1 MDLNAPSIRDL
12 ILRLKENEQD
22 LLLGAVSSFTPSDV
36 VSLAETLRESILIPR
51 PGQVLCP
58 GPEASFGI
66 LNTPESLRGWDRKPV
81 WFCDVRLLG
90 NESFPGFLQ
99 THAIREILLPFSDCA
114 IEGEYG
120 YRRSYENLSSL
131 RADGVR
137 FHLTLFTDE
146 APDAEMLREKFGCE
160 EVISF
165 SPGEAVSLQTEKLAD
180 EAEQFSV
187 LTSICEKYVWQRTA
201 IFFTTRRQAE
211 RFAAGLRARFTPFSL
226 VHGGLSGSQNMDAL
240 RRYDR
245 GDTNVLLASKTLLC
259 AAPFVRAD
267 KLLFCG
273 LPYSESHAKRLCAI
287 GNEAELIC
295 MYTDE
300 DVALNRKLI
309 DNTPAEMTY
318 DHTGTILDRSAAF
331 EHFLHTRCI

>member
-1 MDLNAPSIRDL
+1 MDLNATTIRDL
-12 ILRLKENEQD
+12 IHHLKENEQD
-22 LLLGAVSSFTPSDV
+22 LLIGAVSSFSPSDAV
-36 VSLAETLRESILIPR
+36 ALAESLRESILIPL

-58 GPEASFGI
+58 KQEASFGI

-90 NESFPGFLQ
+90 DESFPGFLQ
-99 THAIREILLPFSDCA
+99 THTIREILLPFSDCA
-114 IEGEYG
+114 VEGEYG

-131 RADGVR
+131 RADGIR

-146 APDAEMLREKFGCE
+146 TPDAEMLRAKFGCG
-160 EVISF
+160 EVLSF
-165 SPGEAVSLQTEKLAD
+165 TPGDAVSIQTEKLAG
-180 EAEQFSV
+180 EAEQLAV

-201 IFFTTRRQAE
+201 IFFTTRRQAD

-226 VHGGLSGSQNMDAL
+226 VHGGLSHSQNMDAL
-240 RRYDR
+240 RRFDR

-273 LPYSESHAKRLCAI
+273 LPYSESHARRLCAI
-287 GNEAELIC
+287 GDKAELLCI
-295 MYTDE
+295 YTDD

-309 DNTPAEMTY
+309 NNTPAEMTY
-318 DHTGTILDRSAAF
+318 DHAGTILDRSAAF
-331 EHFLHTRCI
+331 EHFLLTRCI